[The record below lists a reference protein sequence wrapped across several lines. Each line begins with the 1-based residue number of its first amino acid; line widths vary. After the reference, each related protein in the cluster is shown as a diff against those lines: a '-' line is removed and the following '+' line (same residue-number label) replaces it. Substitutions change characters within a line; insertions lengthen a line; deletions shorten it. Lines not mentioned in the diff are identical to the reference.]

1 VSLVRAITSHW
12 LVLVF
17 LLHFFAMMFQTQVL
31 WPLEAMLLGPLSIY
45 ASILFIPHAVRVLAS
60 WLLGPKAM
68 FVLIPVEL
76 VITLLIFNPLETKI
90 SIVTV
95 ISPIFAASTAVIAF
109 EFMKFMKINVY
120 PALNTKPNW
129 RTVVFAGILASL
141 INSISGTLIKTASVP
156 ADDTMAI
163 IIRYL
168 IGDISGL
175 LLGMLIVMLL
185 LKKVSL
191 GINKQS

>member
-1 VSLVRAITSHW
+1 MSLVRAITSHW

-17 LLHFFAMMFQTQVL
+17 LLHFFAMMFQTHVL
-31 WPLEAMLLGPLSIY
+31 WPVEAILLGPLSAY

-60 WLLGPKAM
+60 WLLGPKAL
-68 FVLIPVEL
+68 FALIPVEL
-76 VITLLIFNPLETKI
+76 IITFLIFNPLETKL
-90 SIVTV
+90 SIITV
-95 ISPIFAASTAVIAF
+95 FSPIFAASTAVIAF
-109 EFMKFMKINVY
+109 EFMKVMKIDVY
-120 PALNTKPNW
+120 PAFNTKSSW
-129 RTVVFAGILASL
+129 RSVVFAGILASL
-141 INSISGTLIKTASVP
+141 INSISGTLMKTASVP
-156 ADDTMAI
+156 VDQTMAI

-191 GINKQS
+191 GINK

>member
-1 VSLVRAITSHW
+1 MSLVRALASHW

-17 LLHFFAMMFQTQVL
+17 LLHFFAMIFQTRVL
-31 WPLEAMLLGPLSIY
+31 WPIEAILLGPLSAY
-45 ASILFIPHAVRVLAS
+45 ASILFIPHAIRVLAS
-60 WLLGPKAM
+60 WLLGPKAL
-68 FVLIPVEL
+68 FALIPVEL
-76 VITLLIFNPLETKI
+76 IITLLFFNPLETKL
-90 SIVTV
+90 SIITV
-95 ISPIFAASTAVIAF
+95 ISPIFGASTAVIAF

-120 PALNTKPNW
+120 PAFNTKPNW

-141 INSISGTLIKTASVP
+141 INSISGTLLKTASVP
-156 ADDTMAI
+156 AEETMTI

-185 LKKVSL
+185 FKNIC
-191 GINKQS
+191 GGMNKQS

>member
-1 VSLVRAITSHW
+1 MSLARAIASHW

-17 LLHFFAMMFQTQVL
+17 LLHFFAMMFQTKVL
-31 WPLEAMLLGPLSIY
+31 WPVEAILLGPLSAY

-60 WLLGPKAM
+60 WLLGPKAL
-68 FVLIPVEL
+68 FALIPVEL
-76 VITLLIFNPLETKI
+76 IITLLIFNPLETKI
-90 SIVTV
+90 SIITV
-95 ISPIFAASTAVIAF
+95 FSPIFSASTAVIAF

-120 PALNTKPNW
+120 PAFNTKPSW
-129 RTVVFAGILASL
+129 RSVVFAGILASL

-156 ADDTMAI
+156 ADETMAI

-168 IGDISGL
+168 IGDIAGL

-191 GINKQS
+191 GINK

>member
-1 VSLVRAITSHW
+1 MNLARAIASHW

-17 LLHFFAMMFQTQVL
+17 LLHFFALMFQTQVL
-31 WPLEAMLLGPLSIY
+31 WPVEAILLGPLSVY

-60 WLLGPKAM
+60 WLLGPKAL
-68 FVLIPVEL
+68 FALIPVEL
-76 VITLLIFNPLETKI
+76 IFTFLISNPLEIKL
-90 SIVTV
+90 SIITV
-95 ISPIFAASTAVIAF
+95 FSPIFAASTAVIAF
-109 EFMKFMKINVY
+109 EFMKIMKINVY
-120 PALNTKPNW
+120 PAFNTKPNW
-129 RTVVFAGILASL
+129 RRVVFAGILASL

-156 ADDTMAI
+156 ADETMAI

-191 GINKQS
+191 STNK

>member
-1 VSLVRAITSHW
+1 
-12 LVLVF
+12 
-17 LLHFFAMMFQTQVL
+17 MMFQTHVL
-31 WPLEAMLLGPLSIY
+31 WPVEALILGPLSIY

-60 WLLGPKAM
+60 WLLGPKAL
-68 FVLIPVEL
+68 FALIPVEL
-76 VITLLIFNPLETKI
+76 IITLLIFNPLETKI
-90 SIVTV
+90 SIITV
-95 ISPIFAASTAVIAF
+95 FSPIFAASTAVIAF

-120 PALNTKPNW
+120 PAFNAKPNW
-129 RTVVFAGILASL
+129 RSVVFAGILASL

-156 ADDTMAI
+156 ADETMAI

-191 GINKQS
+191 GINK

>member
-1 VSLVRAITSHW
+1 MSLTRAIASHW
-12 LVLVF
+12 LALVF
-17 LLHFFAMMFQTQVL
+17 LLHFFAMMFQTHVL
-31 WPLEAMLLGPLSIY
+31 WPVEALLLGPLTIY

-60 WLLGPKAM
+60 WLLGPKAL
-68 FVLIPVEL
+68 FALIPVEL
-76 VITLLIFNPLETKI
+76 IVTLLIFNPLDTKI
-90 SIVTV
+90 SIITV
-95 ISPIFAASTAVIAF
+95 LSPILAASTAVIAF

-120 PALNTKPNW
+120 PAFNTKPNW

-141 INSISGTLIKTASVP
+141 INSISGTLLKTASVP
-156 ADDTMAI
+156 ADETMTI

-191 GINKQS
+191 GINKQF